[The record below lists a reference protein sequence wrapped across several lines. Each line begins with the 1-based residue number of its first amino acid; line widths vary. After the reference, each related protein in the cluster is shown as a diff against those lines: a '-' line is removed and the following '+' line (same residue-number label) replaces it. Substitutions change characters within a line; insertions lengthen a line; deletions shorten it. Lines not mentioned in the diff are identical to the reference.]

1 MSRADRSRSGRRRLG
16 GAGYSD
22 QRVADWPT
30 YLLKK
35 IPAVERERL
44 SAVAAELNVSVS
56 DAIRAELCARYRMD
70 CPPASYRYDDTRDT
84 GAATILLRL
93 QPLLHRAL
101 ERESARTGHSKRYI
115 ILETIASHNTKGE
128 PS

>member
-1 MSRADRSRSGRRRLG
+1 MSPADRSLSGRKRQG

-30 YLLKK
+30 YLLKDM
-35 IPAVERERL
+35 PADQRARL
-44 SAVAAELNVSVS
+44 STVAAELNVSVS

-70 CPPASYRYDDTRDT
+70 CPPASYRYDESRDT
-84 GAATILLRL
+84 GKATILLRL

-101 ERESARTGHSKRYI
+101 ERESARTGQSKRKI
-115 ILETIASHNTKGE
+115 ILGTIGSHNEKGE